1 MKISRK
7 ARFAV
12 SAMIRLGLR
21 GDQGTKT
28 LTELSMDQGI
38 SLSYLE
44 QLFAQM
50 RRKGIVVGVR
60 GPGGGYRLAKPS
72 SEIDIASIISAVEG
86 QQLKSTAADK
96 ASDKSNNSDTRSMWD
111 DLSHQLQNYLSTVTL
126 ADVIHSD
133 ASGSEHRKV
142 A

>member
-44 QLFAQM
+44 QLFAQL

-72 SEIDIASIISAVEG
+72 SEIDIASIIGAVEDQSLESSAAG
-86 QQLKSTAADK
+86 AANADTIGNDTQAMWNSLSVQLCD
-96 ASDKSNNSDTRSMWD
+96 
-111 DLSHQLQNYLSTVTL
+111 YLGTVTL
-126 ADVIHSD
+126 ANVIHSD
-133 ASGSEHRKV
+133 TDESWHIKV

>member
-72 SEIDIASIISAVEG
+72 SEIDIASIISAVEN
-86 QQLKSTAADK
+86 QQLNNAGTDK
-96 ASDKSNNSDTRSMWD
+96 LSDESGNSNTRLMWD
-111 DLSHQLQNYLSTVTL
+111 DLSHQLQAYLGTVTL

-133 ASGSEHRKV
+133 AGGSEHRKV

>member
-44 QLFAQM
+44 QLFAQL
-50 RRKGIVVGVR
+50 RRNNIVVGVR
-60 GPGGGYRLAKPS
+60 GPGGGYRLAKPRR
-72 SEIDIASIISAVEG
+72 EIDIASIISAVEN
-86 QQLKSTAADK
+86 QELKSGAANE
-96 ASDKSNNSDTRSMWD
+96 ASGKTGISNTQSMWNE
-111 DLSHQLQNYLSTVTL
+111 LSHQLHAYLSTVTL
-126 ADVIHSD
+126 ADVIN
-133 ASGSEHRKV
+133 SETGESERRKV

>member
-21 GDQGTKT
+21 GDQGIKT

-50 RRKGIVVGVR
+50 RRKGIVIGVR

-72 SEIDIASIISAVEG
+72 NEIDIASIIDAVEDQHLQG
-86 QQLKSTAADK
+86 DDANSPDGSDPINPTQRMWNNLSRQLYEF
-96 ASDKSNNSDTRSMWD
+96 
-111 DLSHQLQNYLSTVTL
+111 LGTVSL
-126 ADVIHSD
+126 ANVIHSD
-133 ASGSEHRKV
+133 SVDAEHRKV

>member
-12 SAMIRLGLR
+12 SALIRLGLS

-44 QLFAQM
+44 QLFAQL

-60 GPGGGYRLAKPS
+60 GPGGGYRLARPRR
-72 SEIDIASIISAVEG
+72 EIDIASIICAVENQKSESTTVDSVNG
-86 QQLKSTAADK
+86 NAAIGKIDVMWVNLNNQLHDYL
-96 ASDKSNNSDTRSMWD
+96 ASITLQDVINSD
-111 DLSHQLQNYLSTVTL
+111 
-126 ADVIHSD
+126 
-133 ASGSEHRKV
+133 SGEPEHRKV

>member
-21 GDQGTKT
+21 GNQGTKT

-44 QLFAQM
+44 QLFAQL
-50 RRKGIVVGVR
+50 RRNGIVVGVR
-60 GPGGGYRLAKPS
+60 GPGGGYRLAKPGHD
-72 SEIDIASIISAVEG
+72 IDIASIISAVENKTANG
-86 QQLKSTAADK
+86 IHDESTVRETDA
-96 ASDKSNNSDTRSMWD
+96 MWD
-111 DLSHQLQNYLSTVTL
+111 DLSNRLHNYLATVTL
-126 ADVIHSD
+126 EHVIKSD
-133 ASGSEHRKV
+133 SGEPTHLKV

>member
-21 GDQGTKT
+21 GDHGIKT

-72 SEIDIASIISAVEG
+72 SEIDIASIISAVEN
-86 QQLKSTAADK
+86 QQLKSAAVNK
-96 ASDKSNNSDTRSMWD
+96 VNSESSNSNTQSMWD
-111 DLSHQLQNYLSTVTL
+111 DLSHQLHAYLSMVTL
-126 ADVIHSD
+126 ADVIRSD
-133 ASGSEHRKV
+133 TSEPEHRKV

>member
-44 QLFAQM
+44 QLFAQL
-50 RRKGIVVGVR
+50 RRKNIVVGVR
-60 GPGGGYRLAKPS
+60 GPGGGYRLAKPRR
-72 SEIDIASIISAVEG
+72 EIDIASIISAVEN
-86 QQLKSTAADK
+86 QQLKNDATNETSGEV
-96 ASDKSNNSDTRSMWD
+96 SVSNTQSMWNG
-111 DLSHQLQNYLSTVTL
+111 LSRQLHAYLSTVTL
-126 ADVIHSD
+126 ADVINSD
-133 ASGSEHRKV
+133 IGESDRRKV

>member
-7 ARFAV
+7 ARFAI

-72 SEIDIASIISAVEG
+72 SEIDIASIISAVED
-86 QQLKSTAADK
+86 QQLKSAATDK
-96 ASDKSNNSDTRSMWD
+96 TSEQSGYSDTRSMWD
-111 DLSHQLQNYLSTVTL
+111 NLSHQLQAYLGTVTL

>member
-72 SEIDIASIISAVEG
+72 SEIDIASIISAVEY
-86 QQLKSTAADK
+86 QQLKSTTPDKMADE
-96 ASDKSNNSDTRSMWD
+96 SSNKNTRSMWD
-111 DLSHQLQNYLSTVTL
+111 DLSLQLQAYLSTVTL

>member
-72 SEIDIASIISAVEG
+72 SEIDIASIISAVED
-86 QQLKSTAADK
+86 QQMKSTG
-96 ASDKSNNSDTRSMWD
+96 SDKLSDESNYSDTQSMWD
-111 DLSHQLQNYLSTVTL
+111 DLSHQLQAYLGTVTL

-133 ASGSEHRKV
+133 ANGSEHRKV

>member
-7 ARFAV
+7 ARFAI

-21 GDQGTKT
+21 GDQSTKT

-44 QLFAQM
+44 QLFAQL
-50 RRKGIVVGVR
+50 RRKGIVVGIR
-60 GPGGGYRLAKPS
+60 GPGGGYRLAKPRR
-72 SEIDIASIISAVEG
+72 EIDIASIISAVEN
-86 QQLKSTAADK
+86 QKVKNTATD
-96 ASDKSNNSDTRSMWD
+96 SMNNEMAIKGTDAMWD
-111 DLSHQLQNYLSTVTL
+111 DLSNQLHNYLATVTL
-126 ADVIHSD
+126 GDVIDSD
-133 ASGSEHRKV
+133 FGEPEHRKV

>member
-21 GDQGTKT
+21 GDQGIKT

-72 SEIDIASIISAVEG
+72 SEIDIASIIGAVED
-86 QQLKSTAADK
+86 QHLKSDVASSASTADNAH
-96 ASDKSNNSDTRSMWD
+96 NTQSMWN
-111 DLSHQLQNYLSTVTL
+111 DLSHQLHAYLSTVSL
-126 ADVIHSD
+126 ANVIHSD
-133 ASGSEHRKV
+133 TGEPEHRKV

>member
-72 SEIDIASIISAVEG
+72 SEIDIASIISAVED
-86 QQLKSTAADK
+86 QQQNSATMNRLG
-96 ASDKSNNSDTRSMWD
+96 SNSETQFMWE
-111 DLSHQLQNYLSTVTL
+111 DLSAQLLSYLGTVTL
-126 ADVIHSD
+126 ADVIQSD
-133 ASGSEHRKV
+133 SIATEQRKV